1 MRACIY
7 PLFPDAVDHIL
18 KNPLPCG
25 RSQSDVDKDDLDG
38 ADDEL
43 QIYQNQNWKKPMKL
57 RKMMMR
63 LLPY

>member
-43 QIYQNQNWKKPMKL
+43 QIYQN
-57 RKMMMR
+57 
-63 LLPY
+63 